1 MLIANF
7 CQALQNNSTG
17 FGFPI
22 NTSDIAMQYER
33 DVDLEQ
39 VLYQLNIQNVRLTQE
54 YETLSKEVG
63 AEVEEKKVT
72 ETNTNSNSIKS
83 KDDNN
88 RNSASKELEYRN
100 NVEIEVSK
108 CNDDT
113 TDEAARLRQHTN
125 RMETRISILVD
136 HNKQLDVQLK
146 RLRQLVQLPDE
157 SLDPSSGSK
166 FGTLR
171 SKVVRATSLQSQ
183 GQEYDSGK

>member
-1 MLIANF
+1 LLIANF

-22 NTSDIAMQYER
+22 NTSDIAMQFER

-54 YETLSKEVG
+54 YECLSKEVG
-63 AEVEEKKVT
+63 AEVEEKKVA
-72 ETNTNSNSIKS
+72 ETNANSNSIKC
-83 KDDNN
+83 KDDNI
-88 RNSASKELEYRN
+88 RNSKELEYRN

-108 CNDDT
+108 CNEDSS
-113 TDEAARLRQHTN
+113 DEAAKLRQHTN

-136 HNKQLDVQLK
+136 HNKQLDAQLK
-146 RLRQLVQLPDE
+146 RLRQLVQLPD
-157 SLDPSSGSK
+157 DPSGGSK

-183 GQEYDSGK
+183 EQEYDSGK

>member
-1 MLIANF
+1 
-7 CQALQNNSTG
+7 
-17 FGFPI
+17 
-22 NTSDIAMQYER
+22 MQFER

-63 AEVEEKKVT
+63 AELEEKKVT
-72 ETNTNSNSIKS
+72 EIKTNSISSTN
-83 KDDNN
+83 KDENIMN
-88 RNSASKELEYRN
+88 AISKELEYRN
-100 NVEIEVSK
+100 NVEIAGSK
-108 CNDDT
+108 GHEDS
-113 TDEAARLRQHTN
+113 TDEALRLRQHTN

-136 HNKQLDVQLK
+136 HNKQLESQLK
-146 RLRQLVQLPDE
+146 RLRQLVQLPEE